1 MEIQF
6 HIAHLFEIQS
16 KFDLA
21 KEAYH
26 AIIAAPGMP
35 ANVQSVAWR
44 QLGRKILFSHYFRWH
59 ILITFRILIN
69 NIFYAL
75 FSKQIGFDLPA
86 ISRHH
91 NIEKCANEGLAFFSH
106 VK

>member
-75 FSKQIGFDLPA
+75 FSKQIGFDLLRFPS
-86 ISRHH
+86 IIILR
-91 NIEKCANEGLAFFSH
+91 NVQMKDLRFFH
-106 VK
+106 M

>member
-75 FSKQIGFDLPA
+75 FIKQIGFDLLRFPS
-86 ISRHH
+86 IIILR
-91 NIEKCANEGLAFFSH
+91 NVQMKDLRFFH
-106 VK
+106 M